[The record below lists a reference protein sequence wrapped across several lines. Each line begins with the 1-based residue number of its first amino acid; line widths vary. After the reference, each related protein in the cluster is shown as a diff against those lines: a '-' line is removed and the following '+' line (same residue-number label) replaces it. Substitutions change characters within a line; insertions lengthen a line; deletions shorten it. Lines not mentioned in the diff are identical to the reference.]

1 MGGSSVTSGMPEH
14 EPAKAARQLGD
25 ETAEIARVV
34 VEAAPGVEKIPAAER
49 VYAYVKAAILDRTY
63 PGGELL
69 TEGELATAVGV
80 SRTPVREALLRLE
93 ESGLVKLYP
102 KKGALV
108 LPVLPQ
114 EIDDV
119 LEARELIETHAAAK
133 VWPRRK
139 QLIEILTQRVDEMR
153 AHRKAGDAKTFL
165 EADRAFH
172 EAIVDAAGNQ
182 ILAKLYNSLRD
193 RQVRMGVPGIEV
205 QPVRMHRSI
214 AAHQENDDR
223 YARARPSISRRSAVS
238 SSSSPTSSSHAVSL
252 ERSITPGRWSRTR
265 PQDASPRLKSR
276 RSGRSP
282 SAAGL

>member
-1 MGGSSVTSGMPEH
+1 MGSGVAGD
-14 EPAKAARQLGD
+14 EPASEVARMTLGD

-34 VEAAPGVEKIPAAER
+34 AEAAPEAEKIPAAER
-49 VYAYVKAAILDRTY
+49 VYAYVKAAILDRVY

-102 KKGALV
+102 KRGALV

-114 EIDDV
+114 EIEDV

-139 QLIEILTQRVDEMR
+139 QLIAALTEKVEEMR
-153 AHRKAGDAKTFL
+153 AHRKAGDAKSFL

-172 EAIVDAAGNQ
+172 EAIVGAAGNE

-205 QPVRMHRSI
+205 QPARMDKSI
-214 AAHQENDDR
+214 GAHQEMIDALGGNSVKRFRELVVAHIKVAATDLR
-223 YARARPSISRRSAVS
+223 GAR
-238 SSSSPTSSSHAVSL
+238 
-252 ERSITPGRWSRTR
+252 
-265 PQDASPRLKSR
+265 
-276 RSGRSP
+276 
-282 SAAGL
+282 

>member
-1 MGGSSVTSGMPEH
+1 MGSGAAGDQPAHGVT
-14 EPAKAARQLGD
+14 LGD

-34 VEAAPGVEKIPAAER
+34 AEAAPGVEKIPAAER
-49 VYAYVKAAILDRTY
+49 VYASVKAAILDRVY
-63 PGGELL
+63 PGGQLL

-114 EIDDV
+114 EINDV

-139 QLIEILTQRVDEMR
+139 QLIEALTATVDQMR
-153 AHRKAGDAKTFL
+153 AHRRAGDAKGFL

-172 EAIVDAAGNQ
+172 EAIVGAAGNE

-205 QPVRMHRSI
+205 QPARMDKSI
-214 AAHQENDDR
+214 AAHQEMIEALGGN
-223 YARARPSISRRSAVS
+223 SVRRFRELVVAHIEV
-238 SSSSPTSSSHAVSL
+238 
-252 ERSITPGRWSRTR
+252 
-265 PQDASPRLKSR
+265 
-276 RSGRSP
+276 
-282 SAAGL
+282 AAADLRGVR

>member
-1 MGGSSVTSGMPEH
+1 MGSGAAGD
-14 EPAKAARQLGD
+14 EPASGLARMTLGD

-34 VEAAPGVEKIPAAER
+34 AEAAPEAEKIPAAER
-49 VYAYVKAAILDRTY
+49 VYAYVKAAILDRVY

-102 KKGALV
+102 KRGALV

-114 EIDDV
+114 EIEDV
-119 LEARELIETHAAAK
+119 LEARELLETHAAAK

-139 QLIEILTQRVDEMR
+139 QLIAALTEKVEEMR
-153 AHRKAGDAKTFL
+153 AHRKAGDAKSFL

-172 EAIVDAAGNQ
+172 EAIVGAAGNE

-205 QPVRMHRSI
+205 QPARMDKSI
-214 AAHQENDDR
+214 GAHQEMIDALGGNSVKRFRELVVAHIKVAATDLR
-223 YARARPSISRRSAVS
+223 GAR
-238 SSSSPTSSSHAVSL
+238 
-252 ERSITPGRWSRTR
+252 
-265 PQDASPRLKSR
+265 
-276 RSGRSP
+276 
-282 SAAGL
+282 

>member
-1 MGGSSVTSGMPEH
+1 MTGGVPENA
-14 EPAKAARQLGD
+14 PASTALILGD

-34 VEAAPGVEKIPAAER
+34 VEAAPEAEKIPAAER
-49 VYAYVKAAILDRTY
+49 VYAYVKAAILDRVY

-139 QLIEILTQRVDEMR
+139 QLIEALSRRVDEMR
-153 AHRKAGDAKTFL
+153 AHRRSGDAKSFL

-172 EAIVDAAGNQ
+172 EAIVGAAGNL

-193 RQVRMGVPGIEV
+193 RQVRMGVPGIEM
-205 QPVRMHRSI
+205 QPARMDKSI
-214 AAHQENDDR
+214 TAHQEMIDALGGNSVKRFRELVVAHIDTAATDLR
-223 YARARPSISRRSAVS
+223 
-238 SSSSPTSSSHAVSL
+238 
-252 ERSITPGRWSRTR
+252 GTR
-265 PQDASPRLKSR
+265 
-276 RSGRSP
+276 
-282 SAAGL
+282 

>member
-1 MGGSSVTSGMPEH
+1 MTSGVPENG
-14 EPAKAARQLGD
+14 PAVSTPRSALELGE

-49 VYAYVKAAILDRTY
+49 VYAYVKAAILDRVY

-108 LPVLPQ
+108 QPVLPQ

-119 LEARELIETHAAAK
+119 LEARELLETHAAAK

-139 QLIEILTQRVDEMR
+139 QLVETLTQRVDEMR
-153 AHRKAGDAKTFL
+153 EHRRSGDAKSFL

-172 EAIVDAAGNQ
+172 EAIVGAAGNQ

-193 RQVRMGVPGIEV
+193 RQVRMGVPGIQM
-205 QPVRMHRSI
+205 QPARMDKSI
-214 AAHQENDDR
+214 AAHQEMIDALGGNSVKRFRELVVAHIDSASADLR
-223 YARARPSISRRSAVS
+223 SSR
-238 SSSSPTSSSHAVSL
+238 
-252 ERSITPGRWSRTR
+252 
-265 PQDASPRLKSR
+265 
-276 RSGRSP
+276 
-282 SAAGL
+282 

>member
-1 MGGSSVTSGMPEH
+1 VSSGVAGNEPVSGLH
-14 EPAKAARQLGD
+14 LGD

-34 VEAAPGVEKIPAAER
+34 AEAAPEAEKIPAAER

-102 KKGALV
+102 KRGALV

-119 LEARELIETHAAAK
+119 IEARELIETHAAAK

-139 QLIEILTQRVDEMR
+139 QLVAALTEKVDEMR
-153 AHRKAGDAKTFL
+153 AHRRKGDAKSFL

-205 QPVRMHRSI
+205 QPARMDKSI
-214 AAHQENDDR
+214 VAHQEMIDALGGNSVKRFRELVVAHIETAAADLR
-223 YARARPSISRRSAVS
+223 GSR
-238 SSSSPTSSSHAVSL
+238 
-252 ERSITPGRWSRTR
+252 
-265 PQDASPRLKSR
+265 
-276 RSGRSP
+276 
-282 SAAGL
+282 

>member
-1 MGGSSVTSGMPEH
+1 VVSGAP
-14 EPAKAARQLGD
+14 EPASDALILGD
-25 ETAEIARVV
+25 QTAEIARVV

-49 VYAYVKAAILDRTY
+49 VYAYVKAAILDRVY

-102 KKGALV
+102 TKGALV

-114 EIDDV
+114 EIEDV
-119 LEARELIETHAAAK
+119 LEARELLETHAAAK

-139 QLIEILTQRVDEMR
+139 QLIERLTQRVDEMR
-153 AHRKAGDAKTFL
+153 AHRKAGDAKSFL

-172 EAIVDAAGNQ
+172 EAIVGAAGNE

-205 QPVRMHRSI
+205 QPARMDKSI
-214 AAHQENDDR
+214 IAHQEMIDALGGNSVKRFRELVIAHIAEAANDLR
-223 YARARPSISRRSAVS
+223 GAR
-238 SSSSPTSSSHAVSL
+238 
-252 ERSITPGRWSRTR
+252 
-265 PQDASPRLKSR
+265 
-276 RSGRSP
+276 
-282 SAAGL
+282 

>member
-1 MGGSSVTSGMPEH
+1 MGSGTAGD
-14 EPAKAARQLGD
+14 EPANGLTLGD

-34 VEAAPGVEKIPAAER
+34 VESAPEAEKIPAAER

-102 KKGALV
+102 KRGALV

-114 EIDDV
+114 EINDV
-119 LEARELIETHAAAK
+119 VEARELIETHAAAK

-139 QLIEILTQRVDEMR
+139 QLIAVLTEKVDEMR
-153 AHRKAGDAKTFL
+153 THRRAGDAKSFL

-205 QPVRMHRSI
+205 QPARMDKSI
-214 AAHQENDDR
+214 VAHQEM
-223 YARARPSISRRSAVS
+223 I
-238 SSSSPTSSSHAVSL
+238 
-252 ERSITPGRWSRTR
+252 
-265 PQDASPRLKSR
+265 DALGGNSVKRFRELVVAHIET
-276 RSGRSP
+276 
-282 SAAGL
+282 AAADLRGVQ

>member
-1 MGGSSVTSGMPEH
+1 ME
-14 EPAKAARQLGD
+14 LGD

-49 VYAYVKAAILDRTY
+49 VYAYLKAAILDRTY

-69 TEGELATAVGV
+69 TEGELAAAVGV

-102 KKGALV
+102 KKGVLI

-119 LEARELIETHAAAK
+119 LEARELLETHAAAK

-139 QLIEILTQRVDEMR
+139 QLIESLTERVDEMR
-153 AHRKAGDAKTFL
+153 AYRKSGDTKSFL

-172 EAIVDAAGNQ
+172 EAIVGAAGNE
-182 ILAKLYNSLRD
+182 ILARLYNSLRD
-193 RQVRMGVPGIEV
+193 RQVRMGVPGIEM
-205 QPVRMHRSI
+205 QPARMDKSI
-214 AAHQENDDR
+214 TAHQEMIEALGGNSVKRFRELVIAHIDTAAADL
-223 YARARPSISRRSAVS
+223 RS
-238 SSSSPTSSSHAVSL
+238 
-252 ERSITPGRWSRTR
+252 TR
-265 PQDASPRLKSR
+265 
-276 RSGRSP
+276 
-282 SAAGL
+282 

>member
-1 MGGSSVTSGMPEH
+1 MGEGSVTSGVPEQG
-14 EPAKAARQLGD
+14 PAKAEIQTRADIQLGD

-108 LPVLPQ
+108 LPVLPK

-119 LEARELIETHAAAK
+119 LEARELIESNAAAK

-139 QLIEILTQRVDEMR
+139 QLIESLTQRVEEMR
-153 AHRKAGDAKTFL
+153 THRRSGDAKTFL

-172 EAIVDAAGNQ
+172 EAIVGAAGNE

-205 QPVRMHRSI
+205 QPARMDKSI
-214 AAHQENDDR
+214 AAHQEMIDALGGNSVKRFRDLVVAHINEAATDL
-223 YARARPSISRRSAVS
+223 RS
-238 SSSSPTSSSHAVSL
+238 
-252 ERSITPGRWSRTR
+252 TR
-265 PQDASPRLKSR
+265 
-276 RSGRSP
+276 
-282 SAAGL
+282 

>member
-1 MGGSSVTSGMPEH
+1 MSGGLPENA
-14 EPAKAARQLGD
+14 PANGVEGPEIRPDLQLGD

-34 VEAAPGVEKIPAAER
+34 VEAAPGAEKIPAAER
-49 VYAYVKAAILDRTY
+49 VYAYVKAAILDRAY

-69 TEGELATAVGV
+69 TEGELASAVGV

-114 EIDDV
+114 EINDV

-139 QLIEILTQRVDEMR
+139 QLIETLTDRVDEMR
-153 AHRKAGDAKTFL
+153 AHRKAGDAKSFL

-172 EAIVDAAGNQ
+172 EAIVGAAGNE
-182 ILAKLYNSLRD
+182 ILSKLYNSLRD

-205 QPVRMHRSI
+205 QPARMDKSI
-214 AAHQENDDR
+214 TAHQEMIDALGGN
-223 YARARPSISRRSAVS
+223 SAKRFRELVVA
-238 SSSSPTSSSHAVSL
+238 H
-252 ERSITPGRWSRTR
+252 I
-265 PQDASPRLKSR
+265 D
-276 RSGRSP
+276 
-282 SAAGL
+282 SAASDLRGMR

>member
-1 MGGSSVTSGMPEH
+1 MVSGAP
-14 EPAKAARQLGD
+14 EPASDALILGD
-25 ETAEIARVV
+25 QTAEIARVV

-49 VYAYVKAAILDRTY
+49 VYAYVKAAILDRAY

-102 KKGALV
+102 KRGALV

-114 EIDDV
+114 EIEDV
-119 LEARELIETHAAAK
+119 LEARELLETHAAAK

-139 QLIEILTQRVDEMR
+139 QLIERLTQRVDEMR
-153 AHRKAGDAKTFL
+153 AHRKAGDAKSFL

-172 EAIVDAAGNQ
+172 EAIVGAAGNE

-205 QPVRMHRSI
+205 QPARMDKSI
-214 AAHQENDDR
+214 IAHQEMIDALGGNSVKRFRELVIAHIAEAANDLR
-223 YARARPSISRRSAVS
+223 GAR
-238 SSSSPTSSSHAVSL
+238 
-252 ERSITPGRWSRTR
+252 
-265 PQDASPRLKSR
+265 
-276 RSGRSP
+276 
-282 SAAGL
+282 

>member
-1 MGGSSVTSGMPEH
+1 MGGSSVTSGVPEN
-14 EPAKAARQLGD
+14 EPARSALELGE

-34 VEAAPGVEKIPAAER
+34 AEAAPGVEKIPAAER
-49 VYAYVKAAILDRTY
+49 VYAYVKAAILDRVY

-108 LPVLPQ
+108 QPVLPQ

-119 LEARELIETHAAAK
+119 LEARELLETHAAAK

-139 QLIEILTQRVDEMR
+139 QLVETLTQRVDEMR
-153 AHRKAGDAKTFL
+153 EHRRSGDAKSFL

-172 EAIVDAAGNQ
+172 EAIVGAAGNQ
-182 ILAKLYNSLRD
+182 ILSKLYNSLRD
-193 RQVRMGVPGIEV
+193 RQVRMGVPGIQM
-205 QPVRMHRSI
+205 QPARMDKSI
-214 AAHQENDDR
+214 TAHQEMIDALGGNSVKRFRELVVAHIDTASADLR
-223 YARARPSISRRSAVS
+223 SSR
-238 SSSSPTSSSHAVSL
+238 
-252 ERSITPGRWSRTR
+252 
-265 PQDASPRLKSR
+265 
-276 RSGRSP
+276 
-282 SAAGL
+282 

>member
-1 MGGSSVTSGMPEH
+1 MRGSSGSRVPEQ
-14 EPAKAARQLGD
+14 EAGTRADIQLGD

-69 TEGELATAVGV
+69 TEGETGHGRRSFPHPGARGA
-80 SRTPVREALLRLE
+80 ARLE

-139 QLIEILTQRVDEMR
+139 ALVETLTRRVEEMR
-153 AHRKAGDAKTFL
+153 AHRQAGDAKTFL

-172 EAIVDAAGNQ
+172 EAIVGAAGNE
-182 ILAKLYNSLRD
+182 ILTKLYNSLRD
-193 RQVRMGVPGIEV
+193 RQVRMGVPGIQV
-205 QPVRMHRSI
+205 AAVRWTS
-214 AAHQENDDR
+214 
-223 YARARPSISRRSAVS
+223 PS
-238 SSSSPTSSSHAVSL
+238 P
-252 ERSITPGRWSRTR
+252 RTR
-265 PQDASPRLKSR
+265 R
-276 RSGRSP
+276 
-282 SAAGL
+282 

>member
-1 MGGSSVTSGMPEH
+1 VDGGVPGDRPV
-14 EPAKAARQLGD
+14 LGD

-34 VEAAPGVEKIPAAER
+34 AEAAPGVEKIPAAER
-49 VYAYVKAAILDRTY
+49 VYAYVKAAILDRVY

-114 EIDDV
+114 EINDV
-119 LEARELIETHAAAK
+119 LEARELIETHAAGK
-133 VWPRRK
+133 VWPRRR
-139 QLIEILTQRVDEMR
+139 QLIEVLTAKVDEMR
-153 AHRKAGDAKTFL
+153 AHRKAGDTKSFL

-172 EAIVDAAGNQ
+172 EAIVGAAGNE

-205 QPVRMHRSI
+205 QPARMDKSIVAHTEMI
-214 AAHQENDDR
+214 AALGGN
-223 YARARPSISRRSAVS
+223 SVRRFRDLVVS
-238 SSSSPTSSSHAVSL
+238 HIEV
-252 ERSITPGRWSRTR
+252 
-265 PQDASPRLKSR
+265 
-276 RSGRSP
+276 
-282 SAAGL
+282 AAADLRGVR

>member
-1 MGGSSVTSGMPEH
+1 ME
-14 EPAKAARQLGD
+14 LGD

-49 VYAYVKAAILDRTY
+49 VYAYLKAAILDRTY

-69 TEGELATAVGV
+69 TEGELAAAVGV

-102 KKGALV
+102 KKGVLI

-119 LEARELIETHAAAK
+119 LEARELLETHAAAK

-139 QLIEILTQRVDEMR
+139 QLIESLTERVDEMR
-153 AHRKAGDAKTFL
+153 AYRKSDDTKSFL

-172 EAIVDAAGNQ
+172 EAIVGAAGNE
-182 ILAKLYNSLRD
+182 ILARLYNSLRD
-193 RQVRMGVPGIEV
+193 RQVRMGVPGIEM
-205 QPVRMHRSI
+205 QPARMDKSI
-214 AAHQENDDR
+214 TAHQEMIEALGGNSVKRFRELVIAHIDTAAADL
-223 YARARPSISRRSAVS
+223 RS
-238 SSSSPTSSSHAVSL
+238 
-252 ERSITPGRWSRTR
+252 TR
-265 PQDASPRLKSR
+265 
-276 RSGRSP
+276 
-282 SAAGL
+282 

>member
-1 MGGSSVTSGMPEH
+1 VSSGAADEDSANAGFELGEQTS
-14 EPAKAARQLGD
+14 
-25 ETAEIARVV
+25 EIARIV

-49 VYAYVKAAILDRTY
+49 VYAYVKAAILDRVY

-108 LPVLPQ
+108 LPVLAQ
-114 EIDDV
+114 EVNDV
-119 LEARELIETHAAAK
+119 LEARELIEVHAAAK

-139 QLIEILTQRVDEMR
+139 QLVDTLEPLVLQMR
-153 AHRKAGDAKTFL
+153 QHRKAGDAKSFL

-172 EAIVDAAGNQ
+172 EAIVGAAGNE
-182 ILAKLYNSLRD
+182 ILARLYNSLRD

-205 QPVRMHRSI
+205 QPARMDKSI
-214 AAHQENDDR
+214 VAHQEMIDALGGNSSKRFRDLVVDHIHVAANDLR
-223 YARARPSISRRSAVS
+223 
-238 SSSSPTSSSHAVSL
+238 
-252 ERSITPGRWSRTR
+252 
-265 PQDASPRLKSR
+265 
-276 RSGRSP
+276 
-282 SAAGL
+282 GLQ

>member
-1 MGGSSVTSGMPEH
+1 MGGSSVAGGD
-14 EPAKAARQLGD
+14 PAQAPDALILGD

-49 VYAYVKAAILDRTY
+49 VYAYVKAAILDRAY

-114 EIDDV
+114 EIEDV

-139 QLIEILTQRVDEMR
+139 QLIETLTQRVDEMR
-153 AHRKAGDAKTFL
+153 AHRKQNNAKSFL

-205 QPVRMHRSI
+205 QPARMDKSI
-214 AAHQENDDR
+214 AAHQEMIAALGGNSVKRFRELVVTHIAEAATDLR
-223 YARARPSISRRSAVS
+223 
-238 SSSSPTSSSHAVSL
+238 
-252 ERSITPGRWSRTR
+252 GTR
-265 PQDASPRLKSR
+265 
-276 RSGRSP
+276 
-282 SAAGL
+282 

>member
-1 MGGSSVTSGMPEH
+1 LQFE
-14 EPAKAARQLGD
+14 LGE

-34 VEAAPGVEKIPAAER
+34 VESAPGVEKIPAAER
-49 VYAYVKAAILDRTY
+49 VYAYVKAAILDRVY

-114 EIDDV
+114 EINDV

-139 QLIEILTQRVDEMR
+139 QLIESLSARVDEMR
-153 AHRKAGDAKTFL
+153 AHRKAGDAKSFL

-172 EAIVDAAGNQ
+172 EASVGAAGNE

-205 QPVRMHRSI
+205 QPARMDKSI
-214 AAHQENDDR
+214 IAHQEMILALGGN
-223 YARARPSISRRSAVS
+223 SAKRFRELVVA
-238 SSSSPTSSSHAVSL
+238 H
-252 ERSITPGRWSRTR
+252 I
-265 PQDASPRLKSR
+265 D
-276 RSGRSP
+276 
-282 SAAGL
+282 SAAADLRGIR

>member
-1 MGGSSVTSGMPEH
+1 MGSGVADGESASVGTAGGEPENLGTTGF
-14 EPAKAARQLGD
+14 ELGD
-25 ETAEIARVV
+25 ETTEIARIV
-34 VEAAPGVEKIPAAER
+34 AAAEPGVEKIPAAER
-49 VYAYVKAAILDRTY
+49 VYAYVKAAILDRVY

-108 LPVLPQ
+108 LPVLAQ
-114 EIDDV
+114 EVNDV

-139 QLIEILTQRVDEMR
+139 QLAATLEPLVQEMR
-153 AHRKAGDAKTFL
+153 KHCRSGDAKSFL

-172 EAIVDAAGNQ
+172 EAIVGAAGNE

-205 QPVRMHRSI
+205 QPARM
-214 AAHQENDDR
+214 
-223 YARARPSISRRSAVS
+223 
-238 SSSSPTSSSHAVSL
+238 
-252 ERSITPGRWSRTR
+252 ERSIGSHQEMIDTLG
-265 PQDASPRLKSR
+265 
-276 RSGRSP
+276 GN
-282 SAAGL
+282 SAKRFRDLVIDHIHVAATDLRGMQ

>member
-1 MGGSSVTSGMPEH
+1 MYGWGRTVVSGSSDRGSASVG
-14 EPAKAARQLGD
+14 AGFALGE
-25 ETAEIARVV
+25 ETTEIARIVA
-34 VEAAPGVEKIPAAER
+34 ESAPGVERIPAAER
-49 VYAYVKAAILDRTY
+49 VYAYVKAAILDRVY

-102 KKGALV
+102 KRGALV

-114 EIDDV
+114 EINDV

-139 QLIEILTQRVDEMR
+139 QLAATLEPLIREMR
-153 AHRKAGDAKTFL
+153 KHRRAGDAKSFL
-165 EADRAFH
+165 EADRRFH
-172 EAIVDAAGNQ
+172 EAIVGAAGNE

-205 QPVRMHRSI
+205 VPARMDRSI
-214 AAHQENDDR
+214 SAHQEMIDALGGNSSKR
-223 YARARPSISRRSAVS
+223 FRELVVS
-238 SSSSPTSSSHAVSL
+238 HIHT
-252 ERSITPGRWSRTR
+252 
-265 PQDASPRLKSR
+265 
-276 RSGRSP
+276 
-282 SAAGL
+282 AAADLRGQQ

>member
-1 MGGSSVTSGMPEH
+1 MVSGAP
-14 EPAKAARQLGD
+14 EPASDALILGD
-25 ETAEIARVV
+25 QTAEIARVV

-49 VYAYVKAAILDRTY
+49 VYAYVKAAILDRVY

-102 KKGALV
+102 TKGALV

-114 EIDDV
+114 EIEDV
-119 LEARELIETHAAAK
+119 LEARELLETHAAAK

-139 QLIEILTQRVDEMR
+139 QLIERLTQRVDEMR
-153 AHRKAGDAKTFL
+153 AHRKAGDAKSFL

-172 EAIVDAAGNQ
+172 EAIVGAAGNE

-205 QPVRMHRSI
+205 QPARMDKSI
-214 AAHQENDDR
+214 IAHQEMIDALGGNSVKRFRELVIAHIAEAANDLR
-223 YARARPSISRRSAVS
+223 GAR
-238 SSSSPTSSSHAVSL
+238 
-252 ERSITPGRWSRTR
+252 
-265 PQDASPRLKSR
+265 
-276 RSGRSP
+276 
-282 SAAGL
+282 

>member
-1 MGGSSVTSGMPEH
+1 MGGSSVTSGVPESG
-14 EPAKAARQLGD
+14 PASSALELGE

-34 VEAAPGVEKIPAAER
+34 VEAAPGVENLPAAER
-49 VYAYVKAAILDRTY
+49 VYAYVKAAILDRVY

-108 LPVLPQ
+108 QPVLPQ
-114 EIDDV
+114 AIDDV
-119 LEARELIETHAAAK
+119 LEARELLETHAAAK

-139 QLIEILTQRVDEMR
+139 QLVETLTQRVDEMR
-153 AHRKAGDAKTFL
+153 EHRRSGDAKSFL

-172 EAIVDAAGNQ
+172 EAIVGAAGNQ

-193 RQVRMGVPGIEV
+193 RQVRMGVPGIEM
-205 QPVRMHRSI
+205 QPTRMDKSI
-214 AAHQENDDR
+214 TAHQQMIDALGGNSVKRFRELVVAHIDTASADLR
-223 YARARPSISRRSAVS
+223 SSR
-238 SSSSPTSSSHAVSL
+238 
-252 ERSITPGRWSRTR
+252 
-265 PQDASPRLKSR
+265 
-276 RSGRSP
+276 
-282 SAAGL
+282 